1 MPNSPASSAALTRLR
16 AGLIGRDTVL
26 TTPFGERV
34 MFYAD
39 YTASGRALRQIETQI
54 ERLSGLYANPHTV
67 DSATGRA
74 SEAWMHQAEAIIR
87 QAVNAGPDDCLIAC
101 ASGATGAIHKLQEI
115 LGLAIAPASR
125 ERVVTAI
132 AGRLGAGGASTVS
145 EALTTDRPVIFVGPY
160 EHHSNELSWR
170 DSLGEVVSIGLAA
183 DGGIDLAQLETA
195 LRDPRWLGRRRI
207 GAFSAA
213 SNVTGIKSDVIAL
226 ARLLHAHD
234 AILCLDCAAS
244 APYLPIDMHPTAH
257 PNAAIDAVYFSPHKY
272 IGGPGACGIL
282 LFNEAL
288 YRRDLPPTQSAGG
301 TVRYVTK
308 TGHDFIEA
316 IEARERAGTP
326 GVPQLVR
333 AALAMQAQTEIGH
346 ELIARLE
353 HEALE
358 RAMTRWGQNP
368 QIDILGEADPQRRIG
383 IVSFNILDPQ
393 GEILHPRLVT
403 TLLNDLFG
411 IQSRA
416 GCSCAGP
423 YGHDLLGIDAAQ
435 SQSIREAVL
444 AGEAGLRPGW
454 CRVSLHWVMQPEEV
468 EYLIAAAEFLA
479 LHGWRFAPLYEFDR
493 AHGAWKWRGTAPAE
507 PLCFSGMLLD
517 DLIPETSAKPSDRL
531 ASFANA
537 LATAASLA
545 QDLSAKDDAA
555 RTAMPA

>member
-1 MPNSPASSAALTRLR
+1 MPISHASRAALSRLR
-16 AGLIGRDTVL
+16 AGLIGRDAVL
-26 TTPFGERV
+26 NTPFGQRP
-34 MFYAD
+34 MLYAD
-39 YTASGRALRQIETQI
+39 YTASGRALRQVETQI

-74 SEAWMHQAEAIIR
+74 SAAWMHQAEAIVR
-87 QAVNAGPDDCLIAC
+87 QAVNAAPGDCLIAC

-125 ERVVTAI
+125 DRILTSVA
-132 AGRLGAGGASTVS
+132 ARLGADGQRTACD
-145 EALTTDRPVIFVGPY
+145 ALAADQPVIFVGPY

-170 DSLGEVVSIGLAA
+170 ESLGEVVSIGLAA
-183 DGGIDLAQLETA
+183 DGGIDLAHLEWE
-195 LRDPRWLGRRRI
+195 LRNPRYLGRRRI

-213 SNVTGIKSDVIAL
+213 SNVTGIRSDVIAL

-244 APYLPIDMHPTAH
+244 APYLPIDMHP
-257 PNAAIDAVYFSPHKY
+257 AAAPDAWIDAVYFSPHKF
-272 IGGPGACGIL
+272 IGGPGACGLL
-282 LFNEAL
+282 LFSDAL

-308 TGHDFIEA
+308 AGHDFIDE
-316 IEARERAGTP
+316 IEPRERAGTP

-333 AALAMQAQTEIGH
+333 AALALQAQAEIGH
-346 ELIARLE
+346 AEIARLE
-353 HEALE
+353 HDALK
-358 RAMTRWGQNP
+358 RAMLRWGQNP
-368 QIDILGEADPQRRIG
+368 RIDILGEADPDRRIG
-383 IVSFNILDPQ
+383 IVSFNILEPT

-435 SQSIREAVL
+435 SAAIREAVL

-454 CRVSLHWVMQPEEV
+454 CRVSLHWVMQPEEID
-468 EYLIAAAEFLA
+468 YLIDAVEFLA
-479 LHGWRFAPLYEFDR
+479 THGWRFAPFYAFDP
-493 AHGAWKWRGTAPAE
+493 AHGAWKWRGTAVVE
-507 PLCFSGMLLD
+507 PDGFPVTLLD
-517 DLIPETSAKPSDRL
+517 EPRPAPVAEARDRSAAFCD
-531 ASFANA
+531 A
-537 LATAASLA
+537 LAAAFARAEALA
-545 QDLSAKDDAA
+545 LTGPQEMAS
-555 RTAMPA
+555 PA